1 MPDRIEHIIEEAARR
16 ELSGEERRELEEWL
30 ASHPGERD
38 IRDLWHYLEAGRI
51 IRRYRVIDERKAW
64 AKVDQRTTR
73 RAAWASW
80 VGRWR
85 WWAVAAVML
94 PLAIGIFWGIFW
106 GVSHVS
112 VDVEKSM
119 TVRVIKQGKPKAYLE
134 MADGEVLFLEKKQ
147 VKDIVSSTGTLVGKD
162 SINTLVVDP
171 EKQKKGEPTKI
182 RVPQGGEY
190 RVVLSDG
197 TRVWINSDSEL
208 RFPSVFDGTS
218 RAVELSGE
226 AYFEVESC
234 PDRPFIV
241 RTGGLDIV
249 ATGTSFNV
257 EAYSGEDIIAVTM
270 VEGEVGLYAPDDRF
284 VRTMMAEDR
293 LVYSRNTGTVNEV
306 SEYNYRYISWK
317 DGVLAFRNDPLD
329 SILARLG
336 RLYNVEFIL
345 MDESLAHKQF
355 YATFNNESL
364 ESILKLL
371 SMSDNVRFEQ
381 VSGTGAGSDHG
392 IRKIYVMNREKH

>member
-30 ASHPGERD
+30 ALHPGERD
-38 IRDLWHYLEAGRI
+38 VRDLWHYLEAGRI
-51 IRRYRVIDERKAW
+51 IRRYRAIDERKAW

-208 RFPSVFDGTS
+208 RFPSVFDGKE
-218 RAVELSGE
+218 RVVELVGE
-226 AYFEVESC
+226 AYFEVSR
-234 PDRPFIV
+234 DTLHPFIV
-241 RTGGLDIV
+241 RSGETSVRVL
-249 ATGTSFNV
+249 GTSFNV
-257 EAYSGEDIIAVTM
+257 CRYADDDFEQVTLAQGAV
-270 VEGEVGLYAPDDRF
+270 
-284 VRTMMAEDR
+284 
-293 LVYSRNTGTVNEV
+293 EV
-306 SEYNYRYISWK
+306 SYRAREYRLTPGDQFEARKDGANPVVRKVDVNLYTSWK
-317 DGVLAFRNDPLD
+317 DGMFRFQDMPLD
-329 SILARLG
+329 ELMQKLQRW
-336 RLYNVEFIL
+336 YNVDYFFVNATCRDYRFTGAIRRDADFNEFV
-345 MDESLAHKQF
+345 K
-355 YATFNNESL
+355 
-364 ESILKLL
+364 SIEKTT
-371 SMSDNVRFEQ
+371 NVRFTIN
-381 VSGTGAGSDHG
+381 GNN
-392 IRKIYVMNREKH
+392 VMISEK